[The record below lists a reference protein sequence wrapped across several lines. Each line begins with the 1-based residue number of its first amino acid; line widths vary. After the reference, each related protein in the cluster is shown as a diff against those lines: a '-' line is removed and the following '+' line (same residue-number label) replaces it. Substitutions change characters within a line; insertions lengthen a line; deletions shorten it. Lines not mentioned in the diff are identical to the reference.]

1 MKTKRKLAAIVFT
14 DIVGFTKITADN
26 QSKALD
32 LLNQQKKLLKPIVE
46 NHNGQWVKEI
56 GDGLLLTFNTVI
68 DAVNCSIKIQEI
80 TKNIESLNL
89 RIGVH
94 QGEIIVQE
102 NDVLG
107 DDVNIAS
114 RIEPFSAKGGIAI
127 SNKVNDA
134 IIREKEFETK
144 YIGKPKLKG
153 VSQSVEV
160 FCIVSHQ
167 LPKTDLS
174 KVSAKLEKEKSKYN
188 IFTLTGG
195 LFTLI
200 GIALWLNLSMLDVS
214 IAGGDDDSYLRGTKS
229 IAVLYFCLLYTS
241 PSPRDNR

>member
-1 MKTKRKLAAIVFT
+1 MKPV
-14 DIVGFTKITADN
+14 
-26 QSKALD
+26 
-32 LLNQQKKLLKPIVE
+32 VE

-68 DAVNCSIKIQEI
+68 DAVNCSIKIQDI

-89 RIGVH
+89 RIGIH

-134 IIREKEFETK
+134 IIRKK
-144 YIGKPKLKG
+144 NLK
-153 VSQSVEV
+153 QN
-160 FCIVSHQ
+160 
-167 LPKTDLS
+167 T
-174 KVSAKLEKEKSKYN
+174 
-188 IFTLTGG
+188 
-195 LFTLI
+195 
-200 GIALWLNLSMLDVS
+200 
-214 IAGGDDDSYLRGTKS
+214 
-229 IAVLYFCLLYTS
+229 
-241 PSPRDNR
+241 

>member
-1 MKTKRKLAAIVFT
+1 M
-14 DIVGFTKITADN
+14 
-26 QSKALD
+26 
-32 LLNQQKKLLKPIVE
+32 KPIVE

-68 DAVNCSIKIQEI
+68 DAVNCSIKFQDI

-89 RIGVH
+89 RIGIH
-94 QGEIIVQE
+94 QGEIIAQE

-174 KVSAKLEKEKSKYN
+174 KALD
-188 IFTLTGG
+188 FTLHRCTAHHFQHSKNILIKFLFQSSNLLKRHRHHQVTRVITG
-195 LFTLI
+195 
-200 GIALWLNLSMLDVS
+200 
-214 IAGGDDDSYLRGTKS
+214 LR
-229 IAVLYFCLLYTS
+229 
-241 PSPRDNR
+241 